1 MSYTPD
7 AYDNGQPLDSVAAG
21 TAAAEF
27 RTLKT
32 VLIDHRDRIEAAE
45 TAIDAIEARN
55 VPTVRVVLSGSGNW
69 PVPAGVT
76 SLHVR
81 MKGGGRGAVRSY
93 AYPASSVPFRWNMHV
108 HPLEAEVLEFDLAV
122 TPAALIAYAVGAN
135 DVLSETFTGGWAGQY
150 LVSASTAATD
160 STFGSATAR
169 KGRIDPHI
177 QYAAWVAPMSVTYE
191 DIAEGS
197 AFIPTFPIG
206 NSAGVGGTVQESTA
220 RSMTNGQGAY
230 IVLEYKTP

>member
-1 MSYTPD
+1 M
-7 AYDNGQPLDSVAAG
+7 
-21 TAAAEF
+21 
-27 RTLKT
+27 
-32 VLIDHRDRIEAAE
+32 
-45 TAIDAIEARN
+45 
-55 VPTVRVVLSGSGNW
+55 PTVRTVLAGSGNW
-69 PVPAGVT
+69 TVPAGVT
-76 SLHVR
+76 SVHVR

-93 AYPASSVPFRWNMHV
+93 AYPASSAPFRWNMVV

-135 DVLSETFTGGWAGQY
+135 DVLSETFTGGIAGQY

-169 KGRIDPHI
+169 KGRIYPHI
-177 QYAAWVAPMSVTYE
+177 QYLAQVAPMSATYE

-197 AFIPTFPIG
+197 TFIPTFPIG
-206 NSAGVGGTVQESTA
+206 NSAGVGGTSQEYTA
-220 RSMTNGQGAY
+220 RSITNGQGAY

>member
-7 AYDNGQPLDSVAAG
+7 AYDDTQPLDSVAAG

-32 VLIDHRDRIEAAE
+32 ALIDHRDRIEAAE

-55 VPTVRVVLSGSGNW
+55 VPTVRTALSGSGNW
-69 PVPAGVT
+69 TVPAGVT
-76 SLHVR
+76 SVHVR

-93 AYPASSVPFRWNMHV
+93 AYPASSAPFRWNMVV
-108 HPLEAEVLEFDLAV
+108 HPLEAEVLEFDVAV
-122 TPAALIAYAVGAN
+122 TPGALIAYAVGAN
-135 DVLSETFTGGWAGQY
+135 DVLSETFTGGFAGQY
-150 LVSASTAATD
+150 LVSASTAAAD

-177 QYAAWVAPMSVTYE
+177 QYNGQVAPMSATYE
-191 DIAEGS
+191 DVAEGS
-197 AFIPTFPIG
+197 LYVPTFPIG
-206 NSAGVGGTVQESTA
+206 NSSGVGGTSQESTA